1 MTTPDVLGHYR
12 VALYDPN
19 SGVSRMDWRPCGGE
33 TFSEVIDRVQQF
45 LSNVEVSQTSSPP
58 NLLLVSHGNVL
69 RLFLAMAQ
77 GHPEPDLRIPANA
90 SILVLD
96 VERTDHFGF
105 LSYEVVQEP
114 DWDES

>member
-1 MTTPDVLGHYR
+1 
-12 VALYDPN
+12 
-19 SGVSRMDWRPCGGE
+19 
-33 TFSEVIDRVQQF
+33 
-45 LSNVEVSQTSSPP
+45 
-58 NLLLVSHGNVL
+58 
-69 RLFLAMAQ
+69 MAQ